1 MGKVS
6 IKGVLV
12 GGIVDVVTSVVLG
25 RVAHPHH
32 DPGCPTHAQPY
43 RAWVGSACFI
53 GGEMTRRAPT
63 IP

>member
-25 RVAHPHH
+25 LPFAIYAMSKVDLSHTPN
-32 DPGCPTHAQPY
+32 
-43 RAWVGSACFI
+43 
-53 GGEMTRRAPT
+53 GGWRRSE
-63 IP
+63 